1 MKQVVR
7 VSVAAQTRPGERG
20 GLTKAEAQVS
30 DDPDILT
37 SHHEKVLRPG
47 LVTETE
53 LQLQLHGSLDLAGIA
68 GLVLDVTVPDFADA
82 GAVFV
87 LEHPLNA
94 DEIGGADGD
103 VVARRLGTRLAHVSQ
118 PVTQDTFPAGGM
130 TAFAAGSPYSRCMRG
145 GEPVI
150 FARPDS
156 QTLERARPAGREIIS
171 RYACFLAVPATAGA
185 DVAGFLTFARAAG
198 SATFNDADADAAA
211 RLAPG
216 TGTGIANALTLMRH
230 RFIADTLQAS
240 LLAAEPVAPHGLEVT
255 ARCLPAAGQI
265 VGGDWYDLMTLP
277 AGRSGVIVGDVM
289 GHGPEA
295 AAVMAQLRAAA
306 HALAQLDLEPA
317 ELLGHLDQV
326 TTTLRHPVLA
336 TCVYA
341 IIDPASQSCTLSA
354 AGHLPP
360 VLAMPDGTTRVPDLP
375 GGQSL
380 GLGSAVYGQARIK
393 FPPGAIIALY
403 TDGLVETRTRSFDQ
417 GILALRAVLPCGP
430 GPLDTACDK
439 LISSLAKRFEDDV
452 TVVLARIP
460 TIPWDAELPRESRRM
475 TMWWWSVP
483 GWPGWPLPGGW
494 WHAGTR

>member
-1 MKQVVR
+1 MTDTPEVV
-7 VSVAAQTRPGERG
+7 
-20 GLTKAEAQVS
+20 
-30 DDPDILT
+30 T
-37 SHHEKVLRPG
+37 SHHGKVLRPG
-47 LVTETE
+47 LVSETE
-53 LQLQLHGSLDLAGIA
+53 LQLHGSLDLAGIA

-94 DEIGGADGD
+94 GGTGGGG
-103 VVARRLGTRLAHVSQ
+103 VVARRLGTRLALVSQ
-118 PVTQDTFPAGGM
+118 PVTQEAFPAGEM
-130 TAFAAGSPYSRCMRG
+130 TAFAADSPYARCVRG

-156 QTLERARPAGREIIS
+156 RTLERARPGGREIIS
-171 RYACFLAVPATAGA
+171 RYGCFLAVPAAAGA
-185 DVAGFLTFARAAG
+185 EVAGFLTFARSAG
-198 SATFNDADADAAA
+198 WGGFSDADAATAA
-211 RLAPG
+211 RLAAG

-230 RFIADTLQAS
+230 RFIADTLQRS
-240 LLAAEPVAPHGLEVT
+240 LLAAEPVAPHGLDVT

-265 VGGDWYDLMTLP
+265 VGGDWYDLITLP

-326 TTTLRHPVLA
+326 TATLGRPMLA

-341 IIDPASQSCTLSA
+341 VIDPASQSCTLSA

-375 GGQSL
+375 AGQSL

-417 GILALRAVLPCGP
+417 GILALRSVLPCGP
-430 GPLDTACDK
+430 GQLDTACDR

-452 TVVLARIP
+452 TVVLVRIP
-460 TIPWDAELPRESRRM
+460 IGCLPLA
-475 TMWWWSVP
+475 
-483 GWPGWPLPGGW
+483 GQPLRLGVAASTVYRQHGVLEARVW
-494 WHAGTR
+494 ALVT